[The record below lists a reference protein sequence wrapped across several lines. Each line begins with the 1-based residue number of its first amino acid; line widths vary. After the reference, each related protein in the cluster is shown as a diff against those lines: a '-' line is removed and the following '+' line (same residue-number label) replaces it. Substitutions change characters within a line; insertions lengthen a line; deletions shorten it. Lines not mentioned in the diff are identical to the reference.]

1 VKTVK
6 YNAIHNERGNLSREG
21 IVAVILQQSWD
32 FVDLQSFVLV
42 IFCSFTFL
50 FDSKTATRLPCYTP
64 TPPGGKS
71 GIWLFCYVQM
81 FAVEELPLKQVV
93 FINVTIEL

>member
-1 VKTVK
+1 MKTVK

-50 FDSKTATRLPCYTP
+50 FDSKTATRLPCTP
-64 TPPGGKS
+64 HGKS

-81 FAVEELPLKQVV
+81 FAVEQLPLK
-93 FINVTIEL
+93 